1 MVKKLTLN
9 DFIKGV
15 KIIDNSKI
23 KSVAPLGMS
32 SDTVY
37 LSGNNRVS
45 EVSLRKYNNSC
56 ELLITDENGT
66 FLTYSK
72 LHLSL
77 SIDYIS
83 QKWFDLYKELE
94 PLINTSIDDY
104 NIELSNNYKL
114 SNGFE
119 LLQKTKKENDY
130 GIR

>member
-1 MVKKLTLN
+1 MIKKLTLN

-15 KIIDNSKI
+15 KTIDNSKI

-32 SDTVY
+32 GDTVY

-77 SIDYIS
+77 SVDYIS